1 MHVVDASVWVSRF
14 VPGDEHHL
22 LSRSWLARCVS
33 EGDVRVSPALVL
45 PEVAGAIS
53 RRTDSTDLGNRAV
66 KLLLKLPNAR
76 LVLIDGLLAGAAAG
90 LAAELH
96 LRGADAVYLAV
107 SYRLGIPLVT
117 WDQEQLA
124 RGGRV
129 TTVLTPEQALKD

>member
-14 VPGDEHHL
+14 LPGDEHHL
-22 LSRSWLARCVS
+22 ASREWLAAGMGHAR
-33 EGDVRVSPALVL
+33 GLVSPALVL

-53 RRTDSTDLGNRAV
+53 RRTDSIGLGSKAA
-66 KLLLKLPNAR
+66 KLIESLPGCR
-76 LVLIDGLLAGAAAG
+76 LVPVDGPLAEIAAK

-117 WDQEQLA
+117 WDHEQLA
-124 RGGRV
+124 RGERV
-129 TTVLTPEQALKD
+129 AAVLTPQQALQG